1 LVQVYLQSVGR
12 ELESQMITPEGKLQ
26 VFEDFVIDRAL
37 PKFQKKTKSRHAIM
51 IQKSTFESMSDD
63 EVDGEDI
70 QSFSGNIM
78 VTPSRR
84 IHGVEQGQNPI
95 LSLWT
100 RMMIV
105 VFGWFG
111 KRPKQLPPVEPV
123 PTLTVQE
130 FFVSVKNTEQ
140 ELEIVKGRAEGYAQ
154 AIDNAKKAGQRA
166 LVEQLTSGMNA
177 ARMEVQLLAIGLAK
191 YLREEDVIRFYK
203 LCPKGL
209 RLDWVQ
215 NFARMIP
222 AALIDLKGRADAIG
236 IFDNYVVLHYDPKAK
251 SYAETEKEKAARK
264 DPILFGLMKNRRLLY
279 VVGDWVDEFCDLTL
293 DQVADTIGRDA
304 IQTVAPLTPY
314 RT

>member
-1 LVQVYLQSVGR
+1 
-12 ELESQMITPEGKLQ
+12 MITPEGKLQ
-26 VFEDFVIDRAL
+26 IFEDFVIDYTL
-37 PKFQKKTKSRHAIM
+37 PKFQKKTAKARNAIVM
-51 IQKSTFESMSDD
+51 QKNSFESSDEDSD
-63 EVDGEDI
+63 EDDL
-70 QSFSGNIM
+70 QSFTGNIM
-78 VTPSRR
+78 VMPSRR
-84 IHGVEQGQNPI
+84 PNDLVDASAP
-95 LSLWT
+95 LSWWT
-100 RMMIV
+100 RMMV
-105 VFGWFG
+105 VIFGWFG
-111 KRPKQLPPVEPV
+111 KRPKHLPPAEPV

-140 ELEIVKGRAEGYAQ
+140 ELEIVKGRAEGYAN
-154 AIDNAKKAGQRA
+154 AIENAKKGGQRA

-177 ARMEVQLLAIGLAK
+177 ARMEVQLLAIGLPK

-203 LCPKGL
+203 LCPRGL

-236 IFDNYVVLHYDPKAK
+236 IFDNYAVLHYDPKAK
-251 SYAETEKEKAARK
+251 SYAETEKEKAARR
-264 DPILFGLMKNRRLLY
+264 DPILFGLMKNRRVLY
-279 VVGDWVDEFCDLTL
+279 VVGDWIDEFCDLTL